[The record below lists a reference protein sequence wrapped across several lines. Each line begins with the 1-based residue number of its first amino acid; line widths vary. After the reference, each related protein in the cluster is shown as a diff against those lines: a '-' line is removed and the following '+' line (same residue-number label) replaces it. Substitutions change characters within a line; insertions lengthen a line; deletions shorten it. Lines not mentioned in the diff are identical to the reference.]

1 MNDDAP
7 VGPAAV
13 HIGPDAE
20 GAEMI
25 AAARRRGL
33 GSRPA
38 LRCAANVGWSA
49 FIGASLALITMLL
62 VPEGW
67 LDAPVEFGRLSLLF
81 LGLWTLA
88 LVPALSAALLS
99 RSLRSSDAR

>member
-1 MNDDAP
+1 MDDEASEE
-7 VGPAAV
+7 A
-13 HIGPDAE
+13 D
-20 GAEMI
+20 GAEVV
-25 AAARRRGL
+25 AAATRRAL

-49 FIGASLALITMLL
+49 FIGASLALVVMLL

-88 LVPALSAALLS
+88 VVPALSAALLS
-99 RSLRSSDAR
+99 SCGKSPGEG

>member
-1 MNDDAP
+1 MDP
-7 VGPAAV
+7 Q
-13 HIGPDAE
+13 PDPE
-20 GAEMI
+20 SVEVV
-25 AAARRRGL
+25 AAARARAL

-49 FIGASLALITMLL
+49 FIGASLALVVMLL

-99 RSLRSSDAR
+99 RAAGRRSDEG

>member
-1 MNDDAP
+1 MNREGSSPKSDSDLQGVELIAVAKARA
-7 VGPAAV
+7 VG
-13 HIGPDAE
+13 
-20 GAEMI
+20 
-25 AAARRRGL
+25 ARPR
-33 GSRPA
+33 

-49 FIGASLALITMLL
+49 FIGASLALVTMLL

-67 LDAPVEFGRLSLLF
+67 LDAPVEFSRLSLLF

-99 RSLRSSDAR
+99 ASNGNSDEG

>member
-1 MNDDAP
+1 MNDDDGLEA
-7 VGPAAV
+7 
-13 HIGPDAE
+13 D
-20 GAEMI
+20 GAEVV
-25 AAARRRGL
+25 AAATRRAL

-38 LRCAANVGWSA
+38 LRCAAIVGWSA
-49 FIGASLALITMLL
+49 FIGASLALIVLLL

-88 LVPALSAALLS
+88 LVPAVSAALLS
-99 RSLRSSDAR
+99 SCGRTISDES

>member
-1 MNDDAP
+1 MDDEATQE
-7 VGPAAV
+7 A
-13 HIGPDAE
+13 D
-20 GAEMI
+20 GAEVVS
-25 AAARRRGL
+25 AATRRAL

-49 FIGASLALITMLL
+49 FIGASLALIVMLL

-88 LVPALSAALLS
+88 VVPALSAALLS
-99 RSLRSSDAR
+99 RSGKSSDEG

>member
-1 MNDDAP
+1 MGTDSGEEPDP
-7 VGPAAV
+7 
-13 HIGPDAE
+13 IGEDLV
-20 GAEMI
+20 
-25 AAARRRGL
+25 AAASSRAL

-67 LDAPVEFGRLSLLF
+67 LDAPVEFERVSLLF

-99 RSLRSSDAR
+99 RTPEGRSDAR